1 MEIRIASFGSPL
13 YKQAVTLRTNV
24 LRRPLNLIYTPQ
36 QLEEEKDQIH
46 MVAVENEEVVGVV
59 LLQKIDHKTA
69 KMRQFAVK
77 DKFQGQGIGS
87 ELMAFF
93 EDYAIE
99 HGFSRIELH
108 ARERAVRFY
117 TQFDYEKVGE
127 VFKEVTLNHYKMVKD
142 LED

>member
-1 MEIRIASFGSPL
+1 MEIVIAPFGGAL

-24 LRRPLNLIYTPQ
+24 LRKPLNLSYTSQ
-36 QLEEEKDQIH
+36 QLDDEKEQVH
-46 MVAVENEEVVGVV
+46 MVAVENGEVLAVV
-59 LLQKIDHKTA
+59 LLQKLDSKTA

-77 DKFQGQGIGS
+77 DKYQGQGIGS

-99 HGFSRIELH
+99 QGFSRIELH

-117 TQFDYEKVGE
+117 TQFDYERVGD

>member
-1 MEIRIASFGSPL
+1 MEIQIAQFGDNL
-13 YKQAVTLRTNV
+13 YKQAVTLRTNI
-24 LRRPLNLIYTPQ
+24 LRRPLNLSYTPQ
-36 QLEEEKDQIH
+36 QLEEEKEQVHI
-46 MVAVENEEVVGVV
+46 VAVENGEVLAVV
-59 LLQKIDHKTA
+59 LLEKLNNKTA

-77 DKFQGQGIGS
+77 EKYQGQGIGS
-87 ELMAFF
+87 ELIAFF

-99 HGFSRIELH
+99 HGFSKIELH

-117 TQFDYEKVGE
+117 KQFDYERIGE

>member
-1 MEIRIASFGSPL
+1 MEIVIAPFGGPL
-13 YKQAVTLRTNV
+13 YKQALTLRTNI
-24 LRRPLNLIYTPQ
+24 LRKPLNLIYTPY
-36 QLEEEKDQIH
+36 QLEEEKDQVHI
-46 MVAVENEEVVGVV
+46 VAVADGEVLAVV
-59 LLQKIDHKTA
+59 LLQKLDNKTA

-77 DKFQGQGIGS
+77 DKYQGQGIGS

-117 TQFDYEKVGE
+117 TQFDYEKVGG
-127 VFKEVTLNHYKMVKD
+127 VFKEITLNHYKMVKD
-142 LED
+142 LGN

>member
-1 MEIRIASFGSPL
+1 MEIVIAPFGGTL

-24 LRRPLNLIYTPQ
+24 LRKPLNLSYTPQ
-36 QLEEEKDQIH
+36 QLEEEREQVHI
-46 MVAVENEEVVGVV
+46 VAVDGGEVLAVV
-59 LLQKIDHKTA
+59 LLQKIDNKTA

-77 DKFQGQGIGS
+77 DRYQGQGIGS
-87 ELMAFF
+87 ELIAFF

-99 HGFSRIELH
+99 QGFSRIELH

-117 TQFDYEKVGE
+117 AQFDYERVGD
-127 VFKEVTLNHYKMVKD
+127 VFKEVTLNHYKMVKE